1 MGKGS
6 KQQAPAPASQ
16 EIHQSSLPE
25 YAKPYYTDIM
35 QRAQAESNRPY
46 QTYDQDRI
54 AGFNPQQ
61 TATQQEVAGM
71 QTRPEFDQGAQF
83 AQTGGQQSLG
93 FGQTASGLGAIA
105 AGAGQQYQNQA
116 TSPAAQ
122 QAFMSPYMQN
132 VVDIQKQEAVR
143 DAQINNL
150 SGNLG
155 AARQGTYGGARQ
167 TLAQTERDRNL
178 QQQLGAIQA
187 EGQQNA
193 YQQAQQAQ
201 QFGANLGMQGFQTGI
216 QGQQAGMQGAQ
227 QATSAGATISDIGQ
241 SAQANQLQRL
251 QAQAAA
257 GQEQRGLSQQLL
269 DSSYADFLSQRDY
282 PMEQLGYFSNLMR
295 GIPVG
300 LGSTATTYAQPPSFA
315 SQLTGAGIAGL
326 GMYNLAKGT

>member
-71 QTRPEFDQGAQF
+71 QARPEFDQAAQF

-105 AGAGQQYQNQA
+105 AGAGQNYQNLA

-167 TLAQTERDRNL
+167 TLAQTERDRKL
-178 QQQLGAIQA
+178 A
-187 EGQQNA
+187 E
-193 YQQAQQAQ
+193 
-201 QFGANLGMQGFQTGI
+201 
-216 QGQQAGMQGAQ
+216 
-227 QATSAGATISDIGQ
+227 
-241 SAQANQLQRL
+241 
-251 QAQAAA
+251 
-257 GQEQRGLSQQLL
+257 RGH
-269 DSSYADFLSQRDY
+269 
-282 PMEQLGYFSNLMR
+282 
-295 GIPVG
+295 
-300 LGSTATTYAQPPSFA
+300 
-315 SQLTGAGIAGL
+315 
-326 GMYNLAKGT
+326 

>member
-6 KQQAPAPASQ
+6 KQQAPAPTSQ
-16 EIHQSSLPE
+16 EIHQSALPE

-46 QTYDQDRI
+46 QDYGQDRI

-71 QTRPEFDQGAQF
+71 QARPEFDQAAQF
-83 AQTGGQQSLG
+83 AQTGGTQALG

-167 TLAQTERDRNL
+167 LLAQTERDRNL
-178 QQQLGAIQA
+178 QQQLGSIQA

-193 YQQAQQAQ
+193 FQQAQQAQ

-227 QATSAGATISDIGQ
+227 QATSAGATIGDIGQ
-241 SAQANQLQRL
+241 SAQANQLQRI

-269 DSSYADFLSQRDY
+269 DSSYADFLAQRDY

-300 LGSTATTYAQPPSFA
+300 LGSTATTYAQPPSMA

-326 GMYNLAKGT
+326 GMYNLAK

>member
-6 KQQAPAPASQ
+6 KQQAPAPTSQ

-46 QTYDQDRI
+46 QEYGQDRI

-71 QTRPEFDQGAQF
+71 QARPEFDQAEQ
-83 AQTGGQQSLG
+83 

-132 VVDIQKQEAVR
+132 VVDVQKQEAVR

-167 TLAQTERDRNL
+167 LLAQTERDRNL
-178 QQQLGAIQA
+178 QQQLGSIQA

-193 YQQAQQAQ
+193 FQQAQQAQ

-227 QATSAGATISDIGQ
+227 QATSAGATIGDIGQ
-241 SAQANQLQRL
+241 SAQANQLQRI

-269 DSSYADFLSQRDY
+269 DSSYADFLAQRDY

-300 LGSTATTYAQPPSFA
+300 LGSTATTYAQPPSMA

-326 GMYNLAKGT
+326 GMYNLAK

>member
-6 KQQAPAPASQ
+6 KQQAPAPTSQ
-16 EIHQSSLPE
+16 EIHQSALPE

-46 QTYDQDRI
+46 QDYGQDRI

-71 QTRPEFDQGAQF
+71 QARPEFDQAAQF
-83 AQTGGQQSLG
+83 AQTGGTQALG

-132 VVDIQKQEAVR
+132 VVDVQKQEAVR

-167 TLAQTERDRNL
+167 LLAQTERDRNL
-178 QQQLGAIQA
+178 QQQLGSIQA

-193 YQQAQQAQ
+193 FQQAQQAQ

-227 QATSAGATISDIGQ
+227 QATSAGATIGDIGQ
-241 SAQANQLQRL
+241 SAQSNQLQRI

-300 LGSTATTYAQPPSFA
+300 LGSTATTYAQPPSMA

-326 GMYNLAKGT
+326 GMYNLAK